1 MISVEIIV
9 FDITTTGV
17 VGEVCESLSPFFGE
31 GGLVDDVSAVDTAGA
46 FAAGAGD

>member
-31 GGLVDDVSAVDTAGA
+31 GGLVDDVSTVDSAGA
-46 FAAGAGD
+46 LAIAGV